1 MVVPV
6 DPLCGADHAFDHA
19 VLLRAVN
26 QTSSMSRVKFYA
38 FAQAGNAAILLGS
51 NSFPLVH
58 TAQATRNNLRAKIT
72 MDSVVLNRSRSFSAF
87 ALLKAMRVNRPLGAR
102 MLAGQIR

>member
-1 MVVPV
+1 MYQSI
-6 DPLCGADHAFDHA
+6 HFA
-19 VLLRAVN
+19 VRTMRSTMPFCSGLSN
-26 QTSSMSRVKFYA
+26 QTSSMSRVKFYV